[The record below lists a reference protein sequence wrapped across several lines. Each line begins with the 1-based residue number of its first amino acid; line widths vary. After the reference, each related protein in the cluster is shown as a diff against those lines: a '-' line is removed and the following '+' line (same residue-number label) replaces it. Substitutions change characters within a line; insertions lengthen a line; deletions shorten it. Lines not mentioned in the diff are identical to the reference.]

1 MRFNR
6 IVLRSAIIAGAT
18 FAAAAAHADNS
29 PLGVWIDHTGRGAV
43 EITDCNGKLCGHVAW
58 VEDAKNSDQCGKQII
73 GNVKSVGKNKWDNG
87 WIFDPDRGSKY
98 DVEVTALNGD
108 KLRVMGYAGTKWLS
122 ETYTWKRAPADIK
135 KCNGDSAAATPA
147 TPAEKTDTAKADAT
161 KADATPATKPATE
174 AKSEPIELNTAKS
187 ESDDIDN
194 GKSDKAKSK
203 SDKPAANETA
213 KTEPAK
219 PEAKDSADTAN
230 ADTED
235 GANDEPKGKKGGK
248 VVARLMEELESG
260 DGPVKLKRSG
270 KTCKVTA
277 PFVGVVSFPC
287 DGDKD

>member
-1 MRFNR
+1 MRFDR
-6 IVLRSAIIAGAT
+6 IALHSVALAIAMAS
-18 FAAAAAHADNS
+18 AAAARADNS
-29 PLGVWIDHTGRGAV
+29 ATGVWIDHTGRGAV

-147 TPAEKTDTAKADAT
+147 APAEKTDTAKADAT
-161 KADATPATKPATE
+161 KADATPTTKPATE
-174 AKSEPIELNTAKS
+174 AKSGPIELNTAKS

-235 GANDEPKGKKGGK
+235 DANDEPKGKKGGK

-277 PFVGVVSFPC
+277 PFVGVVTFPC